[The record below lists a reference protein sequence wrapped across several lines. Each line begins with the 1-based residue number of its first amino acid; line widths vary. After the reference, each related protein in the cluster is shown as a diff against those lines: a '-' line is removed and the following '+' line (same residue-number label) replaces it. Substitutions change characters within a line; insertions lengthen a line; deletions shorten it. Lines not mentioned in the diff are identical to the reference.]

1 MKTVRVNQ
9 SAIEEAIASAHND
22 VRRLWHTSDPDLR
35 VLHRGRI
42 EGALEALLT
51 LGVITEADAR
61 QVRGS
66 MGAAIEHS
74 TT

>member
-1 MKTVRVNQ
+1 MRSVRVNQ

-22 VRRLWHTSDPDLR
+22 VQRLWHASDPDLR
-35 VLHRGRI
+35 ALHRGRI

-66 MGAAIEHS
+66 MGTAIEHS